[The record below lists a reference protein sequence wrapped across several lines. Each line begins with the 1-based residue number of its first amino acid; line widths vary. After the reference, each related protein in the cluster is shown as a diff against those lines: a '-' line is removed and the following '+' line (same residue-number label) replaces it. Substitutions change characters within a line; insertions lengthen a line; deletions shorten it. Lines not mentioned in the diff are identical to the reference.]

1 MANKNLLVAGVAYT
15 DALTT
20 ELNSLAAAMF
30 STLGTAIDNTTN
42 LNLIVEYS
50 ILLASLNPTAQ
61 AVVELH
67 MAKLGGDGTHYDDL
81 NDGTWVGNF
90 VISSGS
96 AAKYATLP
104 NLIRL
109 RPGLWKPAVRHNL
122 SVSFA
127 SSGNHVYYRTFSEQN
142 NG

>member
-1 MANKNLLVAGVAYT
+1 MANKNLLVAGVAYA

-20 ELNSLAAAMF
+20 ELNSLAAATF
-30 STLGTAIDNTTN
+30 SSLGPAIDNTTN
-42 LNLIVEYS
+42 LNLYVEFS

-61 AVVELH
+61 APVEMH
-67 MAKLGGDGTHYDDL
+67 IAKLGGDGTHYDDL

-90 VISSGS
+90 IISSGS
-96 AAKYATLP
+96 SAKYTSLGP
-104 NLIRL
+104 IRMS
-109 RPGLWKPAVRHNL
+109 PGLWKPAVRHNL
-122 SVSFA
+122 SVSLA